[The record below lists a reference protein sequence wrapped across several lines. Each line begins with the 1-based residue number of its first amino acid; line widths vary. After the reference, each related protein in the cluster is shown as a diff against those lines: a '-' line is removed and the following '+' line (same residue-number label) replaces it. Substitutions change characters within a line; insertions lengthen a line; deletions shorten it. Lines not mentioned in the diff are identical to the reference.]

1 MASKKV
7 VEVFSKGDRVQHRT
21 TKKMGTVAREVNH
34 PGTMY
39 GVVSVQWDGQEGT
52 MACLPGG
59 LKKIAENA

>member
-1 MASKKV
+1 
-7 VEVFSKGDRVQHRT
+7 
-21 TKKMGTVAREVNH
+21 MGTVAREVNH

-59 LKKIAENA
+59 LKKVAENA